1 MIVYVLENDSFDEI
15 LALKQEVR
23 KFVGLEKHSIH
34 ITDNQLESIQTL
46 NLLFNKNSID
56 HLNISIPD
64 KYAKFN
70 NKIKIYKEKI
80 KKNNLNISDFIVDSS
95 GVIGVFGIRD
105 CNDLDFLSL
114 SDRQYLIEQKG
125 IEKHDS
131 ELQYYNINKDSMI
144 YDPRNYFVYNDLKFI
159 TLQVLKEMKK
169 NRNEE
174 KDKTDLKLIELYL
187 KNNKLSWDI
196 DILKTINNIK
206 RKKRLL
212 KQKIRKGLIY
222 ISKNIGVYDILK
234 KYKSYKIYK

>member
-1 MIVYVLENDSFDEI
+1 MGI
-15 LALKQEVR
+15 
-23 KFVGLEKHSIH
+23 
-34 ITDNQLESIQTL
+34 
-46 NLLFNKNSID
+46 
-56 HLNISIPD
+56 
-64 KYAKFN
+64 
-70 NKIKIYKEKI
+70 
-80 KKNNLNISDFIVDSS
+80 
-95 GVIGVFGIRD
+95 FGIRD
-105 CNDLDFLSL
+105 CSDLDFLSL
-114 SDRQYLIEQKG
+114 SDKQDLIEQEG

-196 DILKTINNIK
+196 DISKTINNIK

-212 KQKIRKGLIY
+212 KQNIKKGLIY
-222 ISKNIGVYDILK
+222 ISKKIGVYDILK
-234 KYKSYKIYK
+234 KYKSYKNV

>member
-1 MIVYVLENDSFDEI
+1 MGI
-15 LALKQEVR
+15 
-23 KFVGLEKHSIH
+23 
-34 ITDNQLESIQTL
+34 
-46 NLLFNKNSID
+46 
-56 HLNISIPD
+56 
-64 KYAKFN
+64 
-70 NKIKIYKEKI
+70 
-80 KKNNLNISDFIVDSS
+80 
-95 GVIGVFGIRD
+95 FGIRD
-105 CNDLDFLSL
+105 CSDLDFLSL
-114 SDRQYLIEQKG
+114 SDKQDLIEQEG

-196 DILKTINNIK
+196 DISKTINNIK

-212 KQKIRKGLIY
+212 KQNIKKGLIY
-222 ISKNIGVYDILK
+222 ISKKIGVYDILK
-234 KYKSYKIYK
+234 NIKVIKMYK